1 MGRRKKKENQKEYK
15 RRSAG
20 ERAEIDV
27 PYTFAHSEHFR

>member
-1 MGRRKKKENQKEYK
+1 MGKGRRRESKEYK

-27 PYTFAHSEHFR
+27 PILT